1 MIISKNYKLKDEI
14 GSGTFGKVYIGEHVP
29 TNSSIAIKI
38 LDKSKIKDQ
47 SDFDWVCR
55 ELTISQTILHPH
67 LVHLYD
73 IIETDGYI
81 FLIMEYLEGGEL
93 YDFIVA

>member
-47 SDFDWVCR
+47 SDFD
-55 ELTISQTILHPH
+55 
-67 LVHLYD
+67 
-73 IIETDGYI
+73 
-81 FLIMEYLEGGEL
+81 
-93 YDFIVA
+93 